1 MVFPVAHL
9 TKVTFGEL
17 AVMSGPW
24 IFSGRLTVCASSD
37 AVCVVEREISR
48 TFFGS
53 HEIRELPL
61 ILEVVQMDIPCRIIK
76 ELVFATLM
84 GMQGN
89 KRVKDTQRHSKR
101 GESRHSKRVK
111 FLIRVFRDTDV
122 SWVLAC
128 SWVSTCIPRVGRPVA
143 LQGQHYQS
151 ETLIGVL
158 SFTCKLECPSVFQLC
173 QCFVLHCF
181 NSSEALVAG
190 IWYICLVCE
199 AC

>member
-48 TFFGS
+48 PFFGS

-84 GMQGN
+84 GTRGRIRESKTLQER
-89 KRVKDTQRHSKR
+89 RVKTLQESQVFDSCVPRHRCQLGFGLQLGFNLYSTGWETSCTAR
-101 GESRHSKRVK
+101 AALSE
-111 FLIRVFRDTDV
+111 RDFD
-122 SWVLAC
+122 WCAIIYL
-128 SWVSTCIPRVGRPVA
+128 
-143 LQGQHYQS
+143 
-151 ETLIGVL
+151 
-158 SFTCKLECPSVFQLC
+158 
-173 QCFVLHCF
+173 
-181 NSSEALVAG
+181 
-190 IWYICLVCE
+190 
-199 AC
+199 